1 MFEPYPGVLIY
12 FAPLREILH
21 KHFTYVTQ
29 LLVFFYHRLSSIVLR
44 TSNRKMFF
52 ILYKTLSLWQ
62 CYSNRKG
69 QLTD

>member
-1 MFEPYPGVLIY
+1 MFEPYPDVLIY

-52 ILYKTLSLWQ
+52 YFIQNIKSLAV
-62 CYSNRKG
+62 
-69 QLTD
+69 L

>member
-12 FAPLREILH
+12 FAPLLEILH

-52 ILYKTLSLWQ
+52 YFIQNIKSLAV
-62 CYSNRKG
+62 
-69 QLTD
+69 L